1 MPLYLGYYVI
11 WRTNSKQLEK
21 VRYSGKDLKHLLVTA
36 SASNYYL
43 FVGEDKK
50 QSENLKSCYSKKKN
64 NLKRKSAT
72 GAGLADAE
80 AVKRDLKEY
89 GLLAWLEE
97 HLQLRKTKTSITG
110 FRLDD
115 LESGSTDH
123 LDFDDTESLDFEPDL
138 DRGRKKMK
146 TTRVCI
152 KVSDDKVNPKSNNSK
167 QIEAAQLAELFAL
180 QSIGNAFVAKAQS
193 GSSNDKIPR
202 IHLFP
207 HLKKRA

>member
-1 MPLYLGYYVI
+1 M
-11 WRTNSKQLEK
+11 QLEK
-21 VRYSGKDLKHLLVTA
+21 IRYSGKDLKHLSVIA

-50 QSENLKSCYSKKKN
+50 QFENLKSCYSKKKN
-64 NLKRKSAT
+64 NLKRKSA
-72 GAGLADAE
+72 
-80 AVKRDLKEY
+80 KRDLKEY
-89 GLLAWLEE
+89 GFLAWLEE
-97 HLQLRKTKTSITG
+97 HLQLRETKTNLRG

-123 LDFDDTESLDFEPDL
+123 LDSDDTESLDVEPDL

-146 TTRVCI
+146 TIRVCI

-167 QIEAAQLAELFAL
+167 QNEAVQRPELFAL
-180 QSIGNAFVAKAQS
+180 QSIGNDFAAKAQP

-207 HLKKRA
+207 HLKRRI